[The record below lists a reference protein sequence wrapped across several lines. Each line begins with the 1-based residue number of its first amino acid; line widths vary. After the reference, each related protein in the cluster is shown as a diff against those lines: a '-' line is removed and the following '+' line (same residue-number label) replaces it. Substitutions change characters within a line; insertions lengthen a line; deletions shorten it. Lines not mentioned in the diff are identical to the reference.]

1 MPLISLMK
9 FFTSLNSISNVFQE
23 PHDFLIFTVDL
34 YISSRSRQS
43 KLPCKNTDGCFPDQ
57 GNSHSLT
64 NSSKLLK
71 WDLVYLLNTFGDPS
85 LRIFATEKAYLVL
98 IKNEFEVWRIQ
109 FRRTVQLQQIL
120 LGVCVLMS
128 PFSLNHAEN
137 QISNFRN
144 WKIWQNNEQVASET

>member
-43 KLPCKNTDGCFPDQ
+43 KLPCKKHWRTFSWSGEQPFID
-57 GNSHSLT
+57 

-109 FRRTVQLQQIL
+109 FRRTAQLQQIL
-120 LGVCVLMS
+120 FGVWVLHK
-128 PFSLNHAEN
+128 SL
-137 QISNFRN
+137 
-144 WKIWQNNEQVASET
+144 